1 MLATLPT
8 MPRDVLVRWTEGDL
22 RCELQTGGISG
33 EGRLLVFRGEIIVT
47 AESVPM
53 GTAAYIR
60 AEILRHR
67 VLRGNEVHRVCRR
80 AVSVS

>member
-1 MLATLPT
+1 

-60 AEILRHR
+60 ARSCGIGCFVAMKCTGFVGERL
-67 VLRGNEVHRVCRR
+67 V
-80 AVSVS
+80 